1 MKVMSATHTVATLA
15 AAAALGTALVGCA
28 PAASHERQVDPER
41 VIQREVAQLEREAQ
55 QYAGDPWEKRF
66 REQFWA
72 DQHIHDSWNRCH
84 LGENAPRPRG
94 CDGTSLTAG
103 R

>member
-1 MKVMSATHTVATLA
+1 MQFTAAAHNVTTLA
-15 AAAALGTALVGCA
+15 AAAVLGAALVGCA
-28 PAASHERQVDPER
+28 PAASDGGPER
-41 VIQREVAQLEREAQ
+41 VIQREVQQLEDRAQ

-66 REQFWA
+66 RNQFWS

-94 CDGTSLTAG
+94 CDGTSLTPG